1 MRPTFSTSRRDFLRA
16 GMYAVG
22 VSAGLPALFR
32 DLSLVQTAKALYG
45 LPEKHPDRILVVLEL
60 SGGNDGLNTV
70 IPHADDAYYKVR
82 PTIGIKKDQVLKLDD
97 HLGLHP
103 ACSGM
108 QSLYKD
114 GKLAIVPG
122 CGYPNPNL
130 SHFTAMEWWHTAMPH
145 GSNKYGWL
153 GRFADAYQPTP
164 KQNYIVNISSRQ
176 SLAVSSAKHSPVVFS
191 DPRKFGRIGSD
202 AQQKVFETFG
212 KVYPTSNSSLDFV
225 NTVSRTATGGAALV
239 RSACAEYRTLVDYG
253 SDNNLTLDLKKGQ
266 RHDQRRL
273 THAHLLLE
281 PGWLRHSRC
290 SGGHPAAAAYLP
302 IRRSEGFHGRP
313 GEDRP
318 VGRCCG
324 DGLYRV
330 RPPGERERQPRHRPR
345 HGDSDVCRRQARQ
358 GWFLRSSAK
367 PDRPGRRQSE
377 DEHRL
382 PLSLRGDAQR
392 LDGPGRHEV
401 RPERRLPTPADL
413 WLTEGEGITVAQI
426 RDMLDRQM
434 PCVNEIMRRT
444 KPP

>member
-1 MRPTFSTSRRDFLRA
+1 MRPTFQLRDVTFCA

-32 DLSLVQTAKALYG
+32 DLSLVQTAKALDG
-45 LPEKHPDRILVVLEL
+45 LPEKHPNRILVVLEL

-70 IPHADDAYYKVR
+70 IPHADDAYYKAR
-82 PTIGIKKDQVLKLDD
+82 PTIAIQKSQVLKLDD
-97 HLGLHP
+97 HFGLHP

-253 SDNNLTLDLKKGQ
+253 SDNNLTLDLKKVTAMINAGLPTRIYYLSQ
-266 RHDQRRL
+266 GGYD
-273 THAHLLLE
+273 THAAQADTQRLLLIYLSDA
-281 PGWLRHSRC
+281 LR
-290 SGGHPAAAAYLP
+290 
-302 IRRSEGFHGRP
+302 GFMEDLQKIGRA
-313 GEDRP
+313 DDVAR
-318 VGRCCG
+318 
-324 DGLYRV
+324 DGLHRV

-345 HGDSDVCRRQARQ
+345 HGHADVCCRQARQ
-358 GWFLRSSAK
+358 GWFLWSSAK

-377 DEHRL
+377 NEHRL
-382 PLSLRGDAQR
+382 PLGLRDDAQR

-401 RPERRLPTPADL
+401 RPERRLPDPADL
-413 WLTEGEGITVAQI
+413 WLMGAESGKWHVANHDAVREQP
-426 RDMLDRQM
+426 RGG
-434 PCVNEIMRRT
+434 
-444 KPP
+444 